1 MFSHGRE
8 TLSCWLFSVVVAVFL
23 AGCSQDKA
31 TGDCFYVEI
40 APAKFVPVRFP
51 YFKDHDLVIKYNGNV
66 VTYKSPPGV
75 NMPESLMEYNG
86 KLYVLAFDTSARRY
100 EDRKKYGP
108 WRWRCFEQDGKGF
121 KEIPASSFPRSI
133 ALINIWR
140 PNGFRGHVSRRFSTG
155 TNGEKIDQIDLVR
168 SLDTENLYF
177 ANCEIAWLWFMLEV
191 NNDFNAIVGGGPRDT
206 VRYNPSDRSF
216 VREFKAKYKPT
227 QLTTVELKPVP
238 RKDRRF

>member
-1 MFSHGRE
+1 MSIA
-8 TLSCWLFSVVVAVFL
+8 TALLLS
-23 AGCSQDKA
+23 GCSPGKA
-31 TGDCFYVEI
+31 TSDYFYVEI

-51 YFKDHDLVIKYNGNV
+51 YFRDHDLVIKYNGSV
-66 VTYKSPPGV
+66 VTYKNPSFGV

-100 EDRKKYGP
+100 EDRKQFGP

-140 PNGFRGHVSRRFSTG
+140 PNGFRSHVSRRFSTG
-155 TNGEKIDQIDLVR
+155 MHGEKIDHIDLVR
-168 SLDTENLYF
+168 SLDTEAPYF
-177 ANCEIAWLWFMLEV
+177 ADCEIAWLWFMIEV
-191 NNDFNAIVGGGPRDT
+191 NNDFNAITGGGPLDT

-216 VREFKAKYKPT
+216 VREFKAKYKPV
-227 QLTTVELKPVP
+227 QLTTIELKPVP
-238 RKDRRF
+238 RKEWDF